1 MRRLAINVQTNIVT
15 MITTIIIVGEKKWLR
30 KTSMTNA
37 HGILGGDAR
46 NAKIIEKLLTGVF
59 IGRFNHLRA
68 VFGLGRT
75 TSEDGAECGRRP
87 LSDGPTGPN
96 PPRGFANVT
105 RINNLRKSMIWDN
118 AIVQTTIL
126 VFRETDSST
135 TSSKRKKS
143 QIKHVNIGPSMFPFL
158 YYPSTVLAA
167 RSLSKQPSHHN
178 TRGARNSSE
187 NKLKDQKNMKSPRNS
202 TLWNKSIEET
212 RRGISRSTSHIAV
225 PNYVIENGTENVTTD
240 MENKVTSTMINFSHI
255 KLAKT
260 VSQDACT
267 QVFITCNNAVSGS
280 TMISKDN
287 DDDFYYG
294 IDRGTEVIPPL
305 NKSQR
310 SISIMT
316 SKGIIQE
323 LTDKDT
329 QVFTVPSIRKISMS
343 VLVQEHYKDA
353 KSSVVTDTTVPCRK
367 FENIMVTS
375 KGTILSCTGTKVTSV
390 SSAQIQAASE
400 TSRIS
405 RGNTVNTGTVGLI
418 KSEKSTS
425 CALKTFADTAT
436 NTCILTL
443 QNTDCLTSPS
453 LYRNHREDICL
464 GTEAM
469 QSVTSEK
476 STSCALKTFADAG
489 NSASDLVD
497 RASYNNGS
505 HHTLISFVTGIHP
518 VCTSACMNTD
528 LELNDKSTKTG
539 LSFDKRFEKA
549 NKSTRD
555 VYAQYSGPFNRSSND
570 TWDQSNSRCLANIGR
585 SRLMAVRTLI
595 NSVTEMATQVE
606 PVFHCAETNT
616 TFKPKKST
624 SVLTSRY
631 SIDRSNST
639 LQAHPLRSNS
649 KVHPEEGVLTCH
661 CTKNECVCKRI
672 DVDERNFQVLS
683 PVPSDVACKTVLSLT
698 TQTEPKVSPADS
710 NTEPNAVISSKLN
723 ATKWMKGYIKESV
736 KDVESIISI
745 SETMV
750 AESLDRASLVIA
762 LSQDRK
768 SISEMKKLSKV
779 LINHQPAISCVTAS
793 GYNPSSSG
801 SVTKLLPIKDKT
813 ITQEEQTHMNKQ
825 NETDVMIFNQM
836 KSDENTTND
845 IKQHMSQLHPNLCD
859 TVSNGTGYHATPS
872 ASINKVLPTKD
883 KSIIE
888 EQNLPIKTQ
897 NRNDLV
903 MVNQMT
909 SDENTTKHIKE
920 PIPQLR
926 PNLRDTGTDCD
937 VKTSKQ
943 QSASVLTSRHILASP
958 PRCSNTRDDIS
969 GDCIFVYDRPRCV
982 VHSFFTDAKAQ
993 TDVHH
998 RNSDI
1003 TCKKPGS
1010 ISNRSIGLATSFA
1023 HHLPCSRQK
1032 SYIGGDVLSPQVYKA
1047 LYETTKLIAKNGS
1060 ATTTPKISAV
1070 QATTKKTDNED
1081 AIRDPRTQSNGVSPM
1096 PACLLSAPAHCCCA
1110 RCLNAGNITSRSIQ
1124 TLKKPLL
1131 CCPHCNAR
1139 ISRSYYGNSE
1149 SMKNI
1154 SIQAVADSFLD
1165 CPQCSAK
1172 IALLS
1177 NDSHHESTEKC
1188 MESYL
1193 VASCRYYS
1201 NLLTIKLGQ
1210 VKENFIKHLALPIED
1225 ASHHATVTFPD
1236 NISHCT
1242 VSNNNI
1248 ILTEACTMKPSG
1260 KQDENCEAKFL
1271 KQKFNQHS
1279 CILFPA
1285 LSLTDVRGNDK
1296 NDLKN
1301 VYCILTAIEGRVR
1314 RLRNNLT
1321 Y

>member
-1 MRRLAINVQTNIVT
+1 MDDL
-15 MITTIIIVGEKKWLR
+15 
-30 KTSMTNA
+30 
-37 HGILGGDAR
+37 D
-46 NAKIIEKLLTGVF
+46 F
-59 IGRFNHLRA
+59 
-68 VFGLGRT
+68 
-75 TSEDGAECGRRP
+75 
-87 LSDGPTGPN
+87 
-96 PPRGFANVT
+96 
-105 RINNLRKSMIWDN
+105 
-118 AIVQTTIL
+118 
-126 VFRETDSST
+126 
-135 TSSKRKKS
+135 
-143 QIKHVNIGPSMFPFL
+143 
-158 YYPSTVLAA
+158 
-167 RSLSKQPSHHN
+167 
-178 TRGARNSSE
+178 
-187 NKLKDQKNMKSPRNS
+187 
-202 TLWNKSIEET
+202 
-212 RRGISRSTSHIAV
+212 
-225 PNYVIENGTENVTTD
+225 IENHYNEV
-240 MENKVTSTMINFSHI
+240 
-255 KLAKT
+255 
-260 VSQDACT
+260 
-267 QVFITCNNAVSGS
+267 
-280 TMISKDN
+280 ISS
-287 DDDFYYG
+287 
-294 IDRGTEVIPPL
+294 GTEVIPPL

-353 KSSVVTDTTVPCRK
+353 KSSVVT
-367 FENIMVTS
+367 
-375 KGTILSCTGTKVTSV
+375 GTKVTSV

-405 RGNTVNTGTVGLI
+405 RGNTVNT
-418 KSEKSTS
+418 
-425 CALKTFADTAT
+425 
-436 NTCILTL
+436 
-443 QNTDCLTSPS
+443 
-453 LYRNHREDICL
+453 

-649 KVHPEEGVLTCH
+649 KVHPEG
-661 CTKNECVCKRI
+661 KG
-672 DVDERNFQVLS
+672 
-683 PVPSDVACKTVLSLT
+683 KTVLSLT

-793 GYNPSSSG
+793 GYNPSSSV

-909 SDENTTKHIKE
+909 S
-920 PIPQLR
+920 
-926 PNLRDTGTDCD
+926 GTDCD

-969 GDCIFVYDRPRCV
+969 G
-982 VHSFFTDAKAQ
+982 
-993 TDVHH
+993 
-998 RNSDI
+998 DI

-1110 RCLNAGNITSRSIQ
+1110 RCLNA
-1124 TLKKPLL
+1124 
-1131 CCPHCNAR
+1131 
-1139 ISRSYYGNSE
+1139 E